1 MEYFEGYI
9 DHIIF
14 QSPATGYTVMTG
26 VMEGKTYTLVGTLPG
41 IEAGENIKA
50 DGHEATHQIYGTQF
64 VIDQYQVVAPKTQEA
79 VERYLGS
86 GAIKGIGAAMASR
99 IVKKFGDDTMRIIEE
114 EPERLAE
121 IKGISARKAMDIAA
135 SVNAKRD
142 MQDAV
147 MFLQKYGISIN
158 LAGKIYNRYGNEM
171 YDIVRDNP
179 YRLAEDIEGL
189 GFRTCDEIARNAGI
203 AEDSAFR
210 IESGIQYALGM
221 AEGNGHCYLPLPE
234 LWSSVE
240 SLLNITIQDLN
251 QYLLELQMKG
261 RVMVKSSRPRSISDF
276 LDSASNACDAGLTSG
291 LGTGA
296 SPADGATGPSTFA
309 ANAAPGAQVALT
321 PGTGPTTL
329 AVNAAPGFQMSLG
342 SGTAPT
348 AFDAMAPSL
357 YDANP
362 ALHADPAT
370 HVYRATI
377 YYTELQVATML
388 KDLNVTVE
396 NAELDAKR
404 ALTIDEITEKNGI
417 ELDPL
422 QRDAVLTAGHSG
434 LLVITGGP
442 GTGKTTTINTIIRMF
457 ADEGKTILLGAPT
470 GRAAKRMSE
479 ATGWPA
485 STIHRLLEYQGRPDE
500 DGEDGDQVRGHFERN
515 ENNPLECEVV
525 IIDEMSM
532 VDIFLMN
539 ALLKAI
545 HRGTR
550 LIMVGDANQLPS
562 VGAGNVLRDIIASG
576 VIRTI
581 QLRHIFRQAAASDI
595 VVNAHKINEG
605 EPVDLSKRSKDFLFI
620 KSQTPDQIFAAIAA
634 LVLNKLPGYL
644 GVDPFDIQIMT
655 PQRKGALGVERLN
668 QLLQEQMNPKSSRKT
683 EKEIGGTLF
692 RVGDKVM
699 QIRNDYNLIWE
710 IRGRYGIP
718 TEKGEGVFNGDIG
731 IITEINSFAQNLT
744 VRFDDRFVEYAFKDC
759 ESLELAYAITIH
771 KSQGSEY
778 PAVIVP
784 MYQGPSMLM
793 NRNLLYTAVTRAKS
807 CVCLVGNPPI
817 FDQML
822 HNASEAKRYSSLSER
837 LQEVSHDENTL

>member
-1 MEYFEGYI
+1 MANAVDGTAVAGGEGFSRHDTFTFSGEHTVEYFEGYI

-276 LDSASNACDAGLTSG
+276 LDSA
-291 LGTGA
+291 
-296 SPADGATGPSTFA
+296 
-309 ANAAPGAQVALT
+309 ANAGDADAPV
-321 PGTGPTTL
+321 
-329 AVNAAPGFQMSLG
+329 
-342 SGTAPT
+342 
-348 AFDAMAPSL
+348 

-377 YYTELQVATML
+377 YYTELQVATLL

-404 ALTIDEITEKNGI
+404 ALTIDEITEKHGI

-515 ENNPLECEVV
+515 ENNPLECDVV

-784 MYQGPSMLM
+784 MYQGTAMLM
-793 NRNLLYTAVTRAKS
+793 NRKLLDTAVTRAKS

-822 HNASEAKRYSSLSER
+822 HNASEAKRYSSLGER
-837 LQEVSHDENTL
+837 LQEVSHDENSL